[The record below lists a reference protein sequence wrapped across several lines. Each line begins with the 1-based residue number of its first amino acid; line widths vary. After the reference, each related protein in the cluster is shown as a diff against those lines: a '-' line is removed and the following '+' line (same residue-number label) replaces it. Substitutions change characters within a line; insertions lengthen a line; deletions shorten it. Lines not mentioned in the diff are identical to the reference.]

1 MSRQLYRAYV
11 DETGDRGWGG
21 RSSPIFVVSA
31 IIVPDGYETRL
42 VEALD
47 RINATL
53 KKPAGTVLHWAENV
67 KTHPQRKYVAGELAG
82 LDMTVASVVVLKQ
95 PLTGSG
101 TALSNPTS
109 MYNYAI
115 RRLMERIS
123 WFVDDAGG
131 EVSVTFAH
139 VKRFPYARL
148 DEYMRVLRNRQSSIR
163 WRAFTGKPKIDQP
176 SRIRPLQVAD
186 LVAGAFGSALRV
198 DDYGSHEASYLLQLV
213 PRIYIRG
220 GGKVTSYGFN
230 PIGLPEH
237 LTSYPW
243 WPAFLAACSA
253 RQG

>member
-1 MSRQLYRAYV
+1 MSRQLFRVYV

-31 IIVPDGYETRL
+31 VIVPNGYEARL
-42 VEALD
+42 AEALD

-67 KTHPQRKYVAGELAG
+67 KTHSQRKYVAGELAA
-82 LDMTVASVVVLKQ
+82 LDMTVASVIVLKES
-95 PLTGSG
+95 LTESG

-131 EVSVTFAH
+131 EASVTFAH
-139 VKRFPYARL
+139 VRRFPYARL
-148 DEYMRVLRNRQSSIR
+148 DEYISMLRNRQSSIR
-163 WRAFTGKPKIDQP
+163 WQAFTGNPKIDQP

-186 LVAGAFGSALRV
+186 LVAGAFGSALRM
-198 DDYGSHEASYLLQLV
+198 DDYGSHEPSYLLQLV
-213 PRIYIRG
+213 PRIYIRD

-230 PIGLPEH
+230 PIGLPQH
-237 LTSYPW
+237 LASYPW
-243 WPAFLAACSA
+243 WPAFLAACAA
-253 RQG
+253 RRG

>member
-67 KTHPQRKYVAGELAG
+67 KTHSQRKYVAGELAG

-163 WRAFTGKPKIDQP
+163 WQAFTGKPKIDQP
-176 SRIRPLQVAD
+176 SRIRPLQIAD

-253 RQG
+253 RRG